1 MFKDYNKVKGLYIHI
16 PFCDH
21 ICAYCDFKKMI
32 AKDELKDAYI
42 DALLLELEYRYNNNL
57 LGDIQTIYIGGGTPS
72 SLSFDLLEKLLNKL
86 KELINLDKIVEFT
99 IEANPKDINSENI
112 GSWISL
118 FTTYHINRL
127 SLGIQSFNNNK
138 LNALGRNHTKKDAIE
153 ALKLLKENN
162 FNNVNCDL
170 IFGLK
175 NDTFNLIK
183 KDIKY
188 AYIYGCSH
196 ISTYSLIL
204 EEHTL
209 LYNMV
214 RLGKTVDLDSDKEAD
229 IYYKICK
236 YLKKLSYKQYEI
248 SKFSINCFESKH
260 NLLTWDNLHYI
271 GVGVSA
277 SSYVDKIRFTNIK
290 SVKDYIRLI
299 NESKFTELSQ
309 DIINLDQDD
318 IIYEHLILG
327 LRKTSGICLCDFE
340 NRYNCKLTEHYPN
353 IKKLIKDNI
362 LEIKDGNLRIVCDKI
377 YLENAI
383 INEIIG

>member
-138 LNALGRNHTKKDAIE
+138 LNALGRN
-153 ALKLLKENN
+153 
-162 FNNVNCDL
+162 
-170 IFGLK
+170 
-175 NDTFNLIK
+175 
-183 KDIKY
+183 
-188 AYIYGCSH
+188 
-196 ISTYSLIL
+196 
-204 EEHTL
+204 
-209 LYNMV
+209 
-214 RLGKTVDLDSDKEAD
+214 
-229 IYYKICK
+229 
-236 YLKKLSYKQYEI
+236 
-248 SKFSINCFESKH
+248 
-260 NLLTWDNLHYI
+260 
-271 GVGVSA
+271 
-277 SSYVDKIRFTNIK
+277 
-290 SVKDYIRLI
+290 
-299 NESKFTELSQ
+299 
-309 DIINLDQDD
+309 
-318 IIYEHLILG
+318 
-327 LRKTSGICLCDFE
+327 
-340 NRYNCKLTEHYPN
+340 
-353 IKKLIKDNI
+353 
-362 LEIKDGNLRIVCDKI
+362 
-377 YLENAI
+377 
-383 INEIIG
+383 